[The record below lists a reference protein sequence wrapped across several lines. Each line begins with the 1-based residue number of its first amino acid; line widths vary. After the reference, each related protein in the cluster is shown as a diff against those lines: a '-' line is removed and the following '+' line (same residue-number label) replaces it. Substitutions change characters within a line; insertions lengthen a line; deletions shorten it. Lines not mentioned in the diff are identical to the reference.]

1 MVAQYLGDGVLAYFG
16 YPAAHEDDAERAV
29 RAGLAIIDRIAV
41 AVAGVALQVRIGI
54 ASGVVVIGDLV
65 HEGMTQ
71 EHAAIGETTNLAAR
85 LQAIAQPNTVVIAP
99 ATHRLVSGHY
109 EYRDLGRHT
118 LKGFAEPL
126 HVRQVLGL
134 SGIESR
140 FDALHQSGVAP
151 LLGRDEELKLLI
163 RRWAQAIGE
172 GHVILV
178 TGEAGIGKSR
188 LLKALR
194 DFLSTETHTPLSY
207 FCAPTYKDTA
217 LYPFIG
223 QLTRA
228 AGIER
233 TDQDERKLT
242 KLEALI
248 GSSSGD
254 IAGDM
259 PLLAALLSIPGGERH
274 PLPSVSPQRRKKRT
288 FDVLLRLLKQLAA
301 KQPLLMVIEDLHW
314 IDPTSLELLSLVIH
328 QIQRNR
334 ILLIATARP
343 EFKPSWPNHLHIS
356 TVSLS
361 RLDHAAARALIEG
374 VTQGKPIPSEILDQI
389 LTRTDGVPLFVE
401 ELTKTV
407 LESGLLRE
415 AAGGYELTGALPP
428 LGIPSTLHASLL
440 ARLDRLSSVKDVA
453 QIGAAIGREF
463 SYGLIAAVASLSEND
478 LNAALAQLVDAELI
492 FQRGVPPDLSYQFK
506 HALVQDAAYSSLI
519 RSRRQQLHAAIGR
532 AIESEFPEVAATEPE
547 LLAYH
552 YSEAHLPEPAVKY
565 WLEAGRRAS
574 QRSADKEAVV
584 QLERGL
590 SLLKLLPESISRDR
604 LELEL
609 QLTMGTPLV
618 AMRGFTNPDFGA
630 ACERATHLAE
640 KLDDAPQLFASL
652 YAQFSYAM
660 TTGKTRKA
668 LEFAER
674 CQALGVARADRI
686 MQLLAYRAR
695 GNVLLQLGKLASA
708 RDELARV
715 FDLYDPVSDRLLA
728 LRYIVDP
735 FVAASVHSST
745 TLLIMGFP
753 DQAKKMQDQARK
765 RATELKHINSIGQFH
780 LFAGAELEQHMGNTA
795 KLLDHARAL
804 STLAAEHGVSAW
816 GTHSAAL
823 EGWAIAKNGN
833 TANGIATMGKR
844 HCRPRRARYGVSCAA
859 FCVSAGRAICT
870 DW

>member
-1 MVAQYLGDGVLAYFG
+1 
-16 YPAAHEDDAERAV
+16 
-29 RAGLAIIDRIAV
+29 
-41 AVAGVALQVRIGI
+41 
-54 ASGVVVIGDLV
+54 
-65 HEGMTQ
+65 
-71 EHAAIGETTNLAAR
+71 
-85 LQAIAQPNTVVIAP
+85 
-99 ATHRLVSGHY
+99 
-109 EYRDLGRHT
+109 
-118 LKGFAEPL
+118 
-126 HVRQVLGL
+126 
-134 SGIESR
+134 
-140 FDALHQSGVAP
+140 
-151 LLGRDEELKLLI
+151 
-163 RRWAQAIGE
+163 
-172 GHVILV
+172 
-178 TGEAGIGKSR
+178 
-188 LLKALR
+188 
-194 DFLSTETHTPLSY
+194 
-207 FCAPTYKDTA
+207 
-217 LYPFIG
+217 
-223 QLTRA
+223 
-228 AGIER
+228 
-233 TDQDERKLT
+233 
-242 KLEALI
+242 
-248 GSSSGD
+248 
-254 IAGDM
+254 M

-492 FQRGVPPDLSYQFK
+492 FQRGVPPDSSYQFK

-618 AMRGFTNPDFGA
+618 AMRGFTSPDFGA

-833 TANGIATMGKR
+833 TANGIATMEKGIAALDERGMAYHVPHFACLLAELYAQTGDIQSGLRWCADARERAERTEELLWTAELLRIEGKLRLAEHAKTVRGENCLLKAIEVARGQGAKLFELRAATELAR
-844 HCRPRRARYGVSCAA
+844 HLRDQEQSREALAVLKPVHDWFTEGLDLPDLKDARALLAELDAAQSRGTTSWLFRRR
-859 FCVSAGRAICT
+859 R
-870 DW
+870 